1 MLYENSDGHAI
12 SGLSD
17 QVSKW
22 VWNELDDGE
31 RELWYTDGSA
41 NVYGNS
47 FEALGFCSVLS
58 SNITIS
64 RTVKAYVR
72 ISTSYSCPRE

>member
-12 SGLSD
+12 SGLPD

-22 VWNELDDGE
+22 VWNELDGGE

-41 NVYGNS
+41 NVYGKS
-47 FEALGFCSVLS
+47 FEALGFYSVLS
-58 SNITIS
+58 SYNYFMN
-64 RTVKAYVR
+64 R
-72 ISTSYSCPRE
+72 